1 MKKIYNKTILIT
13 QEQELYSTIEVL
25 DRPLVMCFGGKSS
38 LHKSFN
44 VYSAANKN
52 IE

>member
-25 DRPLVMCFGGKSS
+25 DRPLVMCFGGNRRLCMNHLTFTLLRIK
-38 LHKSFN
+38 
-44 VYSAANKN
+44 
-52 IE
+52 I